1 MEKVDSSLP
10 VVMEI
15 VISFPSESFIV
26 IQVESTKVVEI
37 GNLIRN
43 SIKEYIETKV
53 VKLVQI
59 NGLFGP
65 ADFRS
70 DMVFGMYVRPAHY
83 KITEVF
89 QERIIELTRRQVE
102 ASEKMVDEH
111 EKGDEWRE

>member
-1 MEKVDSSLP
+1 MEKIDSILP

-15 VISFPSESFIV
+15 VVSFPSESFIT

-43 SIKEYIETKV
+43 SVKEYIETKV
-53 VKLVQI
+53 VKFVQI

-70 DMVFGMYVRPAHY
+70 DLVFGMYVRPAHL
-83 KITEVF
+83 KTTESF
-89 QERIIELTRRQVE
+89 QKKIIELTERQVE
-102 ASEKMVDEH
+102 ASEKMVDDSG
-111 EKGDEWRE
+111 KGEQWKE